1 MTADRQIELHSPITE
16 TSVRVLRTG
25 DAVTIS
31 GTLFTARDRFH
42 RHAADGGSCPVDLR
56 GGVLFHCGPVIVG
69 PPARRRLLAAGP
81 TTSIREEPY
90 MSDMIERFGIRA
102 IIGKGGMGE
111 NTLAA
116 CARYGC
122 IYIQATGGAAQFLR
136 HRFKSIDAVYFLDT
150 FGPAEALWQFQ
161 VDRFPGIVTM
171 DTHGRSLYSRVAIRA
186 RKQFKRLI
194 AKGK

>member
-1 MTADRQIELHSPITE
+1 MTTGRQIALHTPLTE
-16 TSVRVLRTG
+16 TSVRALRTG
-25 DAVTIS
+25 DAVSIS
-31 GTLFTARDRFH
+31 GTMFTARDRFH
-42 RHAADGGSCPVDLR
+42 QYAADGGSCPVDLR

-90 MSDMIERFGIRA
+90 MASMIERFGIRA

-111 NTLAA
+111 RTLAA
-116 CARYGC
+116 CARHGC

-136 HRFKSIDAVYFLDT
+136 QRFKSIDGVYFLDT

-161 VDRFPGIVTM
+161 VALFPGVVTM
-171 DTHGRSLYSRVAIRA
+171 DAHGRSLYSSVASRA
-186 RKQFKRLI
+186 RKQLKRLLK
-194 AKGK
+194 KGK